1 MAARLRRHGARDP
14 PFQSRRVGDQI
25 PDLYFGREHGRTLRA
40 PAQDH
45 PRYAEFKGRLYRRI
59 DPKFGAYFAPD
70 RPANIR
76 LDEVRWGGVRQDG
89 IPPLRSPEMISA
101 AEAKYLDDDNVVFGL
116 DVNGDVRAY
125 PKRILAWHELFTDEI
140 GGVPVAGV
148 YCTLCGTVILYE
160 TELDGVQYE
169 LGTSGFLYRSNKL
182 MYDRATQSLWNT
194 IWGRPAIGPL
204 AQEPIQLKRRSVVTT
219 TWGEWRRR
227 HPTTRVLSLNTGH
240 RRDYSE
246 GAAYREYFA
255 TDDLMFNVPKL
266 DRRLKNKDEVLTLV
280 LDEEAARPLAISAD
294 FLAKNKVHHDR
305 IGDVAFVVLT
315 DRSGANRAYRTDG
328 LRFTSWDLDR
338 QAKDE
343 EGATWTLG
351 ENRLVASDGRQLERL
366 PAQRAFW
373 FGWYAAFP
381 NTRLVR

>member
-1 MAARLRRHGARDP
+1 MPRTAVLTIVSVTLVFAAVAWTWLKDRVWEDAKLATPDEFISLLFEEPTGRQPAMEKIARTWQPGYAVMALETLPFSRDASVTRFLISTLEENTGERFGQDIRRWYEWIW
-14 PFQSRRVGDQI
+14 SR
-25 PDLYFGREHGRTLRA
+25 

-45 PRYAEFKGRLYRRI
+45 PRYAEFKSRLYRQI

-125 PKRILAWHELFTDEI
+125 PKRILAWHELFTDKI

-182 MYDRATQSLWNT
+182 MYASSCT
-194 IWGRPAIGPL
+194 IGQRNPYGTRSGVGQPSGRW
-204 AQEPIQLKRRSVVTT
+204 RRSRSSSNGAV
-219 TWGEWRRR
+219 W
-227 HPTTRVLSLNTGH
+227 SL
-240 RRDYSE
+240 RP
-246 GAAYREYFA
+246 GA
-255 TDDLMFNVPKL
+255 
-266 DRRLKNKDEVLTLV
+266 
-280 LDEEAARPLAISAD
+280 
-294 FLAKNKVHHDR
+294 
-305 IGDVAFVVLT
+305 
-315 DRSGANRAYRTDG
+315 SGG
-328 LRFTSWDLDR
+328 
-338 QAKDE
+338 
-343 EGATWTLG
+343 GATRRPGYSPSTLG
-351 ENRLVASDGRQLERL
+351 TVATTPRAL
-366 PAQRAFW
+366 PT
-373 FGWYAAFP
+373 GSTSP
-381 NTRLVR
+381 PTI

>member
-1 MAARLRRHGARDP
+1 MPRTAVLTIVSVTLVFAAVAWTWLKDRVWEDAKLATPDEFVSLLFEEPTGRQPAMEKIARTWQPGYAVMALETLPFSRDASVTRFLISTLEENTGERFGQDIRRWYEWIW
-14 PFQSRRVGDQI
+14 SR
-25 PDLYFGREHGRTLRA
+25 

-45 PRYAEFKGRLYRRI
+45 PRYAEFKGRLYRQI

-227 HPTTRVLSLNTGH
+227 G
-240 RRDYSE
+240 YS
-246 GAAYREYFA
+246 
-255 TDDLMFNVPKL
+255 P
-266 DRRLKNKDEVLTLV
+266 
-280 LDEEAARPLAISAD
+280 S
-294 FLAKNKVHHDR
+294 
-305 IGDVAFVVLT
+305 
-315 DRSGANRAYRTDG
+315 
-328 LRFTSWDLDR
+328 
-338 QAKDE
+338 
-343 EGATWTLG
+343 TLG
-351 ENRLVASDGRQLERL
+351 TVATTPRAL
-366 PAQRAFW
+366 PTGSTSLR
-373 FGWYAAFP
+373 
-381 NTRLVR
+381 TI